1 MVTPDT
7 LTAWLND
14 QAWPI
19 AIIGICI
26 ILAFV
31 ALKISA
37 KRRHQ
42 ALAHEREGVTE
53 TTFTKHL
60 QVYGFDPVITGATYR
75 YLQEVQLV
83 QFPILAGDDLV
94 EDLGLDNDDI
104 EQTVT
109 ELTEALKREPNP
121 GLRHTPL
128 VTVEDL
134 VRLLQASPRRSTMR
148 IVAAA

>member
-1 MVTPDT
+1 M
-7 LTAWLND
+7 
-14 QAWPI
+14 
-19 AIIGICI
+19 
-26 ILAFV
+26 
-31 ALKISA
+31 S
-37 KRRHQ
+37 
-42 ALAHEREGVTE
+42 E

-60 QVYGFDPVITGATYR
+60 QVYGFDPAITGAAYR

-94 EDLGLDNDDI
+94 EDLGLDNDDV

-109 ELTEALKREPNP
+109 ELTEALKRELTP

-148 IVAAA
+148 IVSAA